1 MNGFIDVVVLT
12 LFILFL
18 FFIFRG
24 YHQSKLEEREGKKPE
39 NNAAQKSEDGSE

>member
-1 MNGFIDVVVLT
+1 MDIVVLI

-24 YHQSKLEEREGKKPE
+24 YHQSKLEEREEKTPV
-39 NNAAQKSEDGSE
+39 QKGEEKRE

>member
-1 MNGFIDVVVLT
+1 MDYIMVG

-24 YHQSKLEEREGKKPE
+24 YHQSKLEEREGQASHDKKE
-39 NNAAQKSEDGSE
+39 NDPSSEKE

>member
-1 MNGFIDVVVLT
+1 MDYVMTG

-24 YHQSKLEEREGKKPE
+24 YHQSKLEEREETKLQNDKE
-39 NNAAQKSEDGSE
+39 NAGVDLKG

>member
-1 MNGFIDVVVLT
+1 MNSFIDIVVLT

-24 YHQSKLEEREGKKPE
+24 YHQSKLEERENKNSE
-39 NNAAQKSEDGSE
+39 NGPVQKGDTPIE

>member
-1 MNGFIDVVVLT
+1 VSSFIDIAVLV

-24 YHQSKLEEREGKKPE
+24 YHQSKLEEREGKTGE
-39 NNAAQKSEDGSE
+39 NDSVKKSEEKSE

>member
-1 MNGFIDVVVLT
+1 MDYIMTG

-24 YHQSKLEEREGKKPE
+24 YHQSKLEEREETTLQDDKKSQE
-39 NNAAQKSEDGSE
+39 EDLKG

>member
-1 MNGFIDVVVLT
+1 MNSFIDIIVLT

-24 YHQSKLEEREGKKPE
+24 YHQSKLEERESKISE
-39 NNAAQKSEDGSE
+39 NDPAKKSEENIE

>member
-1 MNGFIDVVVLT
+1 MDYVMAG

-24 YHQSKLEEREGKKPE
+24 YHQSKLEEREGRE
-39 NNAAQKSEDGSE
+39 QKGNDESTAGDLKE